1 MASPYKESEEAEHTQ
16 DTSVPNTWDILASLA
31 GSVDAPEDWANQ
43 HDHYLYGTPK
53 SE

>member
-1 MASPYKESEEAEHTQ
+1 MATNYKESQEPSQ
-16 DTSVPNTWDILASLA
+16 DTPNTWDILSSLV
-31 GSVDAPEDWANQ
+31 GSVDAPEDWAKQ